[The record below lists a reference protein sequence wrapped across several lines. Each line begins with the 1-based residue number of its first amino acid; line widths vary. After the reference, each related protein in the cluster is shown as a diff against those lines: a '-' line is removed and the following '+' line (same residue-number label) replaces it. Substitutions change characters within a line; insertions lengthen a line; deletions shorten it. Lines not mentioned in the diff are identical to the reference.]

1 VRRHPTWGAGALL
14 HVPGLAAVAM
24 LVLCHHERWDGR
36 GYPHGL
42 YEDRIPLGARV
53 LAACDAWWAM
63 TSRRPFAAPLAPEEA
78 TAELAAGSGHQFDPE
93 VAGALLAEV
102 AGVSLVA

>member
-1 VRRHPTWGAGALL
+1 
-14 HVPGLAAVAM
+14 
-24 LVLCHHERWDGR
+24 VLCHHERWDGR

-42 YEDRIPLGARV
+42 GGERIPLGARV

-63 TSRRPFAAPLAPEEA
+63 TSRRPHAAALAPDEA
-78 TAELAAGSGHQFDPE
+78 AAELGAAAGHQLDPA

-102 AGVSLVA
+102 AGVTLVA